1 MGKRM
6 SPLFSAVLDR
16 ILFILAGN
24 DNIHKSLDEFEIQP
38 DSTTGFH
45 GYRYGLMGKMVSPL
59 FPGCFLSVPFLNLQA
74 MMTCMRA
81 RKSSNFG
88 LIEPPTAELN

>member
-1 MGKRM
+1 MEKGC
-6 SPLFSAVLDR
+6 LHFFSAVPDR

-24 DNIHKSLDEFEIQP
+24 NYIHESLGKFEILP
-38 DSTTGFH
+38 DSTLVSMIKD
-45 GYRYGLMGKMVSPL
+45 RVMMGKNSVSTFSRL
-59 FPGCFLSVPFLNLQA
+59 FFIHSFLYLQV

-88 LIEPPTAELN
+88 LI